1 MCVCLRLNQGQET
14 RSRIQINREH
24 QSPLVRHGDHSLR
37 TGSHWYQHFVWFEL
51 LLHRD
56 PLRHHA
62 TATSS
67 HQHVSVHRRCKCK
80 CHHFLCWLFVSEFQV
95 NPSVI
100 GCELQVIGWEA
111 GLYPDPALVLLFD
124 VLEREEPFRPMGRK
138 GLDSAVMTML
148 GIRPSAPLI
157 T

>member
-1 MCVCLRLNQGQET
+1 MCLPPSKSGTGKQEQDTNKQRASESSGPT
-14 RSRIQINREH
+14 R
-24 QSPLVRHGDHSLR
+24 GSLR

-100 GCELQVIGWEA
+100 GCELQLIGWGA